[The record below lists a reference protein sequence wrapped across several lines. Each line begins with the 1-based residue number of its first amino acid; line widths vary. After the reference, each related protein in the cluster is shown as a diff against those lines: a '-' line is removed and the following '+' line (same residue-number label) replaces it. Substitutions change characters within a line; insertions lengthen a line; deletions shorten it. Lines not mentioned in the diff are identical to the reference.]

1 MGRLEGKTA
10 LVTGAASGIG
20 LQTSIRLAEEGAR
33 VMMTDINLEEGLQQ
47 AEKLGTNAAF
57 LKLDITEEEEWISV
71 LGETVKRF
79 DRLEILVNSAGMVL
93 IADVEQITLEDWR
106 KVHAV
111 NLDGTFLGCKH
122 GVRVMKEFGAGSI
135 INLSSVSGMIGGFN
149 LAAYNSSKGAVRM
162 LTKSVALHCAR
173 AGYGIRCNSIHPT
186 FIETPMLE
194 SMIRDSPDPEKAR
207 QTLVRQVPL
216 RRIGKPDDVAKMIVL
231 ISFFRF
237 FSCKKLPSS
246 KCIDKYQ
253 LGGLPLDH
261 GSYHGR
267 VVNRP
272 TGTCRYTYYWAAFCS

>member
-10 LVTGAASGIG
+10 LVTGAASG
-20 LQTSIRLAEEGAR
+20 
-33 VMMTDINLEEGLQQ
+33 TDINLEKVRQQ
-47 AEKLGTNAAF
+47 AEKIDANATF

-71 LGETVKRF
+71 LDETVKRF
-79 DRLEILVNSAGMVL
+79 DRLDILVNSAGMVL

-216 RRIGKPDDVAKMIVL
+216 RRIGKPEDVANMIVYL
-231 ISFFRF
+231 ASDESTF
-237 FSCKKLPSS
+237 
-246 KCIDKYQ
+246 
-253 LGGLPLDH
+253 
-261 GSYHGR
+261 
-267 VVNRP
+267 V
-272 TGTCRYTYYWAAFCS
+272 TGTEMVIDGGVIAQ

>member
-47 AEKLGTNAAF
+47 AEKLGANATF

-71 LGETVKRF
+71 LDETVKRF
-79 DRLEILVNSAGMVL
+79 DRLDILVNSAGMVL
-93 IADVEQITLEDWR
+93 IADVEQITLENWR

-194 SMIRDSPDPEKAR
+194 SMILDSPDPEKAR

-216 RRIGKPDDVAKMIVL
+216 RRIGKPDDVANMIVYL
-231 ISFFRF
+231 ASDESTFVTGAEMV
-237 FSCKKLPSS
+237 
-246 KCIDKYQ
+246 ID
-253 LGGLPLDH
+253 GG
-261 GSYHGR
+261 
-267 VVNRP
+267 VI
-272 TGTCRYTYYWAAFCS
+272 AQ

>member
-33 VMMTDINLEEGLQQ
+33 VMMTDINLEKVRQQ
-47 AEKLGTNAAF
+47 AEKIDANAPF

-71 LGETVKRF
+71 LDETVKRF
-79 DRLEILVNSAGMVL
+79 DRLDILVNSAGMVL

-216 RRIGKPDDVAKMIVL
+216 RRIGKPDDVANMIVYL
-231 ISFFRF
+231 ASDESTF
-237 FSCKKLPSS
+237 
-246 KCIDKYQ
+246 
-253 LGGLPLDH
+253 
-261 GSYHGR
+261 
-267 VVNRP
+267 V
-272 TGTCRYTYYWAAFCS
+272 TGTEMVIDGGVIAQ

>member
-47 AEKLGTNAAF
+47 AEKLGANATF

-71 LGETVKRF
+71 LDETVKRF
-79 DRLEILVNSAGMVL
+79 GRLDILVNSAGMVL

-216 RRIGKPDDVAKMIVL
+216 RRIGKPEDVANMIVYL
-231 ISFFRF
+231 ASDESTF
-237 FSCKKLPSS
+237 
-246 KCIDKYQ
+246 
-253 LGGLPLDH
+253 
-261 GSYHGR
+261 
-267 VVNRP
+267 V
-272 TGTCRYTYYWAAFCS
+272 TGTEMVIDGGVIAQ

>member
-33 VMMTDINLEEGLQQ
+33 VMMTDINLEKVRQQ
-47 AEKLGTNAAF
+47 AEKIDANATF

-71 LGETVKRF
+71 LDETVKRF
-79 DRLEILVNSAGMVL
+79 DRLDILVNSAGMVL

-216 RRIGKPDDVAKMIVL
+216 RRIGKPEDVANMIVYL
-231 ISFFRF
+231 ASDESTF
-237 FSCKKLPSS
+237 
-246 KCIDKYQ
+246 
-253 LGGLPLDH
+253 
-261 GSYHGR
+261 
-267 VVNRP
+267 V
-272 TGTCRYTYYWAAFCS
+272 TGTEMVIDGGVIAQ

>member
-20 LQTSIRLAEEGAR
+20 LQTSIRLAEEGAL
-33 VMMTDINLEEGLQQ
+33 VMMTDINLEEGRQQ
-47 AEKLGTNAAF
+47 AEKPGANAAF

-71 LGETVKRF
+71 LDETVKRF
-79 DRLEILVNSAGMVL
+79 DRLDILVNSAGMVL

-216 RRIGKPDDVAKMIVL
+216 RRIGKPDDVANMIVYL
-231 ISFFRF
+231 ASDESTF
-237 FSCKKLPSS
+237 
-246 KCIDKYQ
+246 
-253 LGGLPLDH
+253 
-261 GSYHGR
+261 
-267 VVNRP
+267 V
-272 TGTCRYTYYWAAFCS
+272 TGTEMVIDGGVIAQ

>member
-20 LQTSIRLAEEGAR
+20 LQTSIRLAEEGAL

-47 AEKLGTNAAF
+47 AEKPGVNATF

-71 LGETVKRF
+71 LDETVKRF
-79 DRLEILVNSAGMVL
+79 DRLDILVNSAGMVL

-173 AGYGIRCNSIHPT
+173 AGYGIRCNSIHPGV
-186 FIETPMLE
+186 IETPLIQGAINGAPDPAAARGMLE
-194 SMIRDSPDPEKAR
+194 GIAPMGRLGSMEEIVSLVIYLASEEAR
-207 QTLVRQVPL
+207 FVT
-216 RRIGKPDDVAKMIVL
+216 GSEIV
-231 ISFFRF
+231 
-237 FSCKKLPSS
+237 
-246 KCIDKYQ
+246 ID
-253 LGGLPLDH
+253 GGSTAGLP
-261 GSYHGR
+261 G
-267 VVNRP
+267 V
-272 TGTCRYTYYWAAFCS
+272 

>member
-20 LQTSIRLAEEGAR
+20 LQSSIRLAEEGAR

-47 AEKLGTNAAF
+47 AEKPGTNAAF

-71 LGETVKRF
+71 LDETVKLF
-79 DRLEILVNSAGMVL
+79 GRLDILVNSAGMVL

-194 SMIRDSPDPEKAR
+194 SMIRDSPDPEKAQ

-216 RRIGKPDDVAKMIVL
+216 RRIGKPDDVANMIVYL
-231 ISFFRF
+231 ASDESTF
-237 FSCKKLPSS
+237 
-246 KCIDKYQ
+246 
-253 LGGLPLDH
+253 
-261 GSYHGR
+261 
-267 VVNRP
+267 V
-272 TGTCRYTYYWAAFCS
+272 TGTEMVIDGGVVAQ

>member
-20 LQTSIRLAEEGAR
+20 LQTSIRLAEEGAL
-33 VMMTDINLEEGLQQ
+33 VMMTDINHEEGLQQ
-47 AEKLGTNAAF
+47 AEKLGANATF

-71 LGETVKRF
+71 LDETVKRF
-79 DRLEILVNSAGMVL
+79 DRLDILVNSAGMVL

-216 RRIGKPDDVAKMIVL
+216 KRIGKPDDVANMIVYL
-231 ISFFRF
+231 ASDESTF
-237 FSCKKLPSS
+237 
-246 KCIDKYQ
+246 
-253 LGGLPLDH
+253 
-261 GSYHGR
+261 
-267 VVNRP
+267 V
-272 TGTCRYTYYWAAFCS
+272 TGTEMVIDGGVIAQ

>member
-33 VMMTDINLEEGLQQ
+33 VMMTDINLEEGRQQ
-47 AEKLGTNAAF
+47 AEKLGNNATF

-71 LGETVKRF
+71 LDETVKRF
-79 DRLEILVNSAGMVL
+79 DRLDILVNSAGMVL

-194 SMIRDSPDPEKAR
+194 SMIRNSPDPEKAR

-216 RRIGKPDDVAKMIVL
+216 RRIGKPDDVANMIVYL
-231 ISFFRF
+231 ASDESTF
-237 FSCKKLPSS
+237 
-246 KCIDKYQ
+246 
-253 LGGLPLDH
+253 
-261 GSYHGR
+261 
-267 VVNRP
+267 V
-272 TGTCRYTYYWAAFCS
+272 TGTEMVIDGGVIAQ

>member
-33 VMMTDINLEEGLQQ
+33 VMMTDINLEKVRQQ
-47 AEKLGTNAAF
+47 AEKIGANATF

-79 DRLEILVNSAGMVL
+79 DRLDILVNSAGMVL

-216 RRIGKPDDVAKMIVL
+216 RRIGKPDDVANMIVYL
-231 ISFFRF
+231 ASDESTF
-237 FSCKKLPSS
+237 
-246 KCIDKYQ
+246 
-253 LGGLPLDH
+253 
-261 GSYHGR
+261 
-267 VVNRP
+267 V
-272 TGTCRYTYYWAAFCS
+272 TGTEMVIDGGVIAQ

>member
-20 LQTSIRLAEEGAR
+20 LQTSIRLAEEGAL
-33 VMMTDINLEEGLQQ
+33 VMMTDINHEEGLQQ
-47 AEKLGTNAAF
+47 AEKLDANATF

-79 DRLEILVNSAGMVL
+79 DRLDILVNSAGMVL
-93 IADVEQITLEDWR
+93 IADVEQITLEEWR

-162 LTKSVALHCAR
+162 LMC
-173 AGYGIRCNSIHPT
+173 IRD
-186 FIETPMLE
+186 
-194 SMIRDSPDPEKAR
+194 RDSPDPEKAR

-216 RRIGKPDDVAKMIVL
+216 RRIGKPDDVANMIVYL
-231 ISFFRF
+231 ASDESTF
-237 FSCKKLPSS
+237 
-246 KCIDKYQ
+246 
-253 LGGLPLDH
+253 
-261 GSYHGR
+261 
-267 VVNRP
+267 V
-272 TGTCRYTYYWAAFCS
+272 TGTEMVIDGGVIAQ

>member
-20 LQTSIRLAEEGAR
+20 LQTSIRLAEEGAL
-33 VMMTDINLEEGLQQ
+33 VMMTDINHEEGLQQ
-47 AEKLGTNAAF
+47 AEKLGANATF

-71 LGETVKRF
+71 LDETVKRF
-79 DRLEILVNSAGMVL
+79 DRLDILVNSAGMVL
-93 IADVEQITLEDWR
+93 IADVEQITLEEWR

-216 RRIGKPDDVAKMIVL
+216 RRIGKPDDVANMIVYL
-231 ISFFRF
+231 ASDESTF
-237 FSCKKLPSS
+237 
-246 KCIDKYQ
+246 
-253 LGGLPLDH
+253 
-261 GSYHGR
+261 
-267 VVNRP
+267 V
-272 TGTCRYTYYWAAFCS
+272 TGTEMVIDGGVIAQ

>member
-1 MGRLEGKTA
+1 MRIGRLEGKTA

-20 LQTSIRLAEEGAR
+20 LQTSIRLTEEGAR

-47 AEKLGTNAAF
+47 AEKLGANATF

-71 LGETVKRF
+71 LDETVKRF
-79 DRLEILVNSAGMVL
+79 GRLDILVNSAGMVL

-173 AGYGIRCNSIHPT
+173 ADYGIRCNSIHPT

-194 SMIRDSPDPEKAR
+194 SMIRDLS
-207 QTLVRQVPL
+207 
-216 RRIGKPDDVAKMIVL
+216 L
-231 ISFFRF
+231 IH
-237 FSCKKLPSS
+237 
-246 KCIDKYQ
+246 I
-253 LGGLPLDH
+253 
-261 GSYHGR
+261 
-267 VVNRP
+267 
-272 TGTCRYTYYWAAFCS
+272 

>member
-33 VMMTDINLEEGLQQ
+33 VMMTDINLEEGRQQ
-47 AEKLGTNAAF
+47 AEKIDANATF

-71 LGETVKRF
+71 LDETVKRF
-79 DRLEILVNSAGMVL
+79 DRLDILVNSAGMVL

-216 RRIGKPDDVAKMIVL
+216 RRIGKPDDVANMIVYL
-231 ISFFRF
+231 ASDESTF
-237 FSCKKLPSS
+237 
-246 KCIDKYQ
+246 
-253 LGGLPLDH
+253 
-261 GSYHGR
+261 
-267 VVNRP
+267 V
-272 TGTCRYTYYWAAFCS
+272 TGTEMVIDGGVIAQ

>member
-47 AEKLGTNAAF
+47 AEKLGTNATF

-71 LGETVKRF
+71 LDETVKRF
-79 DRLEILVNSAGMVL
+79 DRLDILVNSAGMVL

-216 RRIGKPDDVAKMIVL
+216 RRIGKPDDVANMIVYL
-231 ISFFRF
+231 ASDESTF
-237 FSCKKLPSS
+237 
-246 KCIDKYQ
+246 
-253 LGGLPLDH
+253 
-261 GSYHGR
+261 
-267 VVNRP
+267 V
-272 TGTCRYTYYWAAFCS
+272 TGTEMVIDGGVIAQ

>member
-20 LQTSIRLAEEGAR
+20 LQTSIRLAEEGAL
-33 VMMTDINLEEGLQQ
+33 VMMTDINHKEGLQQ
-47 AEKLGTNAAF
+47 AEKLGTNATF
-57 LKLDITEEEEWISV
+57 LKLDITEEEEWISA
-71 LGETVKRF
+71 LDETVKRF
-79 DRLEILVNSAGMVL
+79 DRLDILVNSAGMVL

-216 RRIGKPDDVAKMIVL
+216 RRIGKPDDVANMIVYL
-231 ISFFRF
+231 ASDESTF
-237 FSCKKLPSS
+237 
-246 KCIDKYQ
+246 
-253 LGGLPLDH
+253 
-261 GSYHGR
+261 
-267 VVNRP
+267 V
-272 TGTCRYTYYWAAFCS
+272 TGTEMVIDGGVIAQ

>member
-20 LQTSIRLAEEGAR
+20 LQTSIRLAEEGAL
-33 VMMTDINLEEGLQQ
+33 VMMTDINHEEGLQQ
-47 AEKLGTNAAF
+47 AEKLGANATF

-71 LGETVKRF
+71 LDETVKRF
-79 DRLEILVNSAGMVL
+79 DRLDILVNSAGMVL

-207 QTLVRQVPL
+207 QMLVRQVPL
-216 RRIGKPDDVAKMIVL
+216 RRIGKPDDVANMIVYL
-231 ISFFRF
+231 ASDESTF
-237 FSCKKLPSS
+237 
-246 KCIDKYQ
+246 
-253 LGGLPLDH
+253 
-261 GSYHGR
+261 
-267 VVNRP
+267 V
-272 TGTCRYTYYWAAFCS
+272 TGTEMVIDGGVIAQ

>member
-20 LQTSIRLAEEGAR
+20 LQTSIRLAEEGAL
-33 VMMTDINLEEGLQQ
+33 VMMTDINLEEGRQQ
-47 AEKLGTNAAF
+47 AEKLGANATF

-71 LGETVKRF
+71 LDETVKRF
-79 DRLEILVNSAGMVL
+79 DRLDILVNSAGMVL

-216 RRIGKPDDVAKMIVL
+216 RRIGKPDDVANMIVYL
-231 ISFFRF
+231 ASDESTF
-237 FSCKKLPSS
+237 
-246 KCIDKYQ
+246 
-253 LGGLPLDH
+253 
-261 GSYHGR
+261 
-267 VVNRP
+267 V
-272 TGTCRYTYYWAAFCS
+272 TGTEMVIDGGVIAQ

>member
-33 VMMTDINLEEGLQQ
+33 VMMTDINLEEGRQQ
-47 AEKLGTNAAF
+47 AEKTGANTTF

-71 LGETVKRF
+71 LDETVKRF
-79 DRLEILVNSAGMVL
+79 DRLDILVNSAGMVL

-194 SMIRDSPDPEKAR
+194 SMIQDSPDPEKAR

-216 RRIGKPDDVAKMIVL
+216 RRIGKPDDVANMIVYL
-231 ISFFRF
+231 ASDESTF
-237 FSCKKLPSS
+237 
-246 KCIDKYQ
+246 
-253 LGGLPLDH
+253 
-261 GSYHGR
+261 
-267 VVNRP
+267 V
-272 TGTCRYTYYWAAFCS
+272 TGTEMVIDGGVIAQ

>member
-20 LQTSIRLAEEGAR
+20 LQTSIRLAEEGAL
-33 VMMTDINLEEGLQQ
+33 VMMTDINHEEGLQQ
-47 AEKLGTNAAF
+47 AEKLGANATF

-71 LGETVKRF
+71 LDETVKRF
-79 DRLEILVNSAGMVL
+79 DRLDILVNSAGMVL

-207 QTLVRQVPL
+207 QTLVSQVPL
-216 RRIGKPDDVAKMIVL
+216 RRIGKPDDVANMIVYL
-231 ISFFRF
+231 ASDESTF
-237 FSCKKLPSS
+237 
-246 KCIDKYQ
+246 
-253 LGGLPLDH
+253 
-261 GSYHGR
+261 
-267 VVNRP
+267 V
-272 TGTCRYTYYWAAFCS
+272 TGTEMVIDGGVIAQ

>member
-47 AEKLGTNAAF
+47 AEKLGTNATF

-71 LGETVKRF
+71 LDETVKRF
-79 DRLEILVNSAGMVL
+79 DRLDILVNSAGMVL

-194 SMIRDSPDPEKAR
+194 SMIRNSPDPEKAR

-216 RRIGKPDDVAKMIVL
+216 RRIGKPDDVANMIVYL
-231 ISFFRF
+231 ASDESTF
-237 FSCKKLPSS
+237 
-246 KCIDKYQ
+246 
-253 LGGLPLDH
+253 
-261 GSYHGR
+261 
-267 VVNRP
+267 V
-272 TGTCRYTYYWAAFCS
+272 TGTEMVIDGGVIAQ

>member
-33 VMMTDINLEEGLQQ
+33 VMMTDINLEEGRQQ
-47 AEKLGTNAAF
+47 AEKLGANATF

-71 LGETVKRF
+71 LDETVKRF
-79 DRLEILVNSAGMVL
+79 DCLDILVNSAGMVL

-194 SMIRDSPDPEKAR
+194 SMILDSHDPEKAR

-216 RRIGKPDDVAKMIVL
+216 RRIGKPDDVANMIVYL
-231 ISFFRF
+231 ASDESTF
-237 FSCKKLPSS
+237 
-246 KCIDKYQ
+246 
-253 LGGLPLDH
+253 
-261 GSYHGR
+261 
-267 VVNRP
+267 V
-272 TGTCRYTYYWAAFCS
+272 TGTEMVIDGGVIAQ

>member
-33 VMMTDINLEEGLQQ
+33 VMMTDINLEKVRQQ
-47 AEKLGTNAAF
+47 AEKLGANATF

-71 LGETVKRF
+71 LDETVKRF
-79 DRLEILVNSAGMVL
+79 DRLDILVNSAGMVL

-216 RRIGKPDDVAKMIVL
+216 RRIGKPEDVANMIVYL
-231 ISFFRF
+231 ASDESTF
-237 FSCKKLPSS
+237 
-246 KCIDKYQ
+246 
-253 LGGLPLDH
+253 
-261 GSYHGR
+261 
-267 VVNRP
+267 V
-272 TGTCRYTYYWAAFCS
+272 TGTEMVIDGGVIAQ

>member
-33 VMMTDINLEEGLQQ
+33 VMMTDINLEEGLQK
-47 AEKLGTNAAF
+47 AEKLGANATF

-71 LGETVKRF
+71 LDETVKRF
-79 DRLEILVNSAGMVL
+79 DRLDILVNSAGMVL

-194 SMIRDSPDPEKAR
+194 SMIRDSPDPENAR

-216 RRIGKPDDVAKMIVL
+216 RRIGKPDDVANMIVYL
-231 ISFFRF
+231 ASDESTF
-237 FSCKKLPSS
+237 
-246 KCIDKYQ
+246 
-253 LGGLPLDH
+253 
-261 GSYHGR
+261 
-267 VVNRP
+267 V
-272 TGTCRYTYYWAAFCS
+272 TGTEMVIDGGVVAQ

>member
-33 VMMTDINLEEGLQQ
+33 VMMTDINLEKVRQH
-47 AEKLGTNAAF
+47 AEKIDANATF

-71 LGETVKRF
+71 LDETVKRF
-79 DRLEILVNSAGMVL
+79 DRLDILVNSAGMVL

-216 RRIGKPDDVAKMIVL
+216 RRIGKPDDVANMIVYL
-231 ISFFRF
+231 ASDESTF
-237 FSCKKLPSS
+237 
-246 KCIDKYQ
+246 
-253 LGGLPLDH
+253 
-261 GSYHGR
+261 
-267 VVNRP
+267 V
-272 TGTCRYTYYWAAFCS
+272 TGTEMVIDGGVIAQ

>member
-1 MGRLEGKTA
+1 MVRLEGKTA

-47 AEKLGTNAAF
+47 AEKPGANAAF

-71 LGETVKRF
+71 LDETMKRF
-79 DRLEILVNSAGMVL
+79 DRLDILVNSAGMVL
-93 IADVEQITLEDWR
+93 IADVEQITLEDWK

-216 RRIGKPDDVAKMIVL
+216 RRIGMPDDVA
-231 ISFFRF
+231 
-237 FSCKKLPSS
+237 
-246 KCIDKYQ
+246 
-253 LGGLPLDH
+253 
-261 GSYHGR
+261 
-267 VVNRP
+267 
-272 TGTCRYTYYWAAFCS
+272 

>member
-33 VMMTDINLEEGLQQ
+33 VMMTDINLEEVRQQ
-47 AEKLGTNAAF
+47 AEKIGANAAF

-71 LGETVKRF
+71 LDETVKRF
-79 DRLEILVNSAGMVL
+79 DRLDILVNSAGMVL

-216 RRIGKPDDVAKMIVL
+216 RRIGKPDDVANMIVYL
-231 ISFFRF
+231 ASDESTF
-237 FSCKKLPSS
+237 
-246 KCIDKYQ
+246 
-253 LGGLPLDH
+253 
-261 GSYHGR
+261 
-267 VVNRP
+267 V
-272 TGTCRYTYYWAAFCS
+272 TGTEMVIDGGVIAQ

>member
-47 AEKLGTNAAF
+47 AEKLGSNAAF

-71 LGETVKRF
+71 LDETVKRF
-79 DRLEILVNSAGMVL
+79 DRLDILVNSAGMVL

-216 RRIGKPDDVAKMIVL
+216 RRIGKPDDVANMIVYL
-231 ISFFRF
+231 ASDESTF
-237 FSCKKLPSS
+237 
-246 KCIDKYQ
+246 
-253 LGGLPLDH
+253 
-261 GSYHGR
+261 
-267 VVNRP
+267 V
-272 TGTCRYTYYWAAFCS
+272 TGTEMVIDGGVIAQ

>member
-1 MGRLEGKTA
+1 MGRLEAKTA

-33 VMMTDINLEEGLQQ
+33 VMMTDINLEKVRQQ
-47 AEKLGTNAAF
+47 AEKIDANATF

-71 LGETVKRF
+71 LDETVKRF
-79 DRLEILVNSAGMVL
+79 DRLDILVNSAGMVL

-111 NLDGTFLGCKH
+111 NLDGTFLGCKL

-216 RRIGKPDDVAKMIVL
+216 RRIGKPDDVANMIVYL
-231 ISFFRF
+231 ASDESTF
-237 FSCKKLPSS
+237 
-246 KCIDKYQ
+246 
-253 LGGLPLDH
+253 
-261 GSYHGR
+261 
-267 VVNRP
+267 V
-272 TGTCRYTYYWAAFCS
+272 TGTEMVIDGGVIAQ

>member
-47 AEKLGTNAAF
+47 AEKLGTNATF
-57 LKLDITEEEEWISV
+57 LKLDITEEEEWIPV
-71 LGETVKRF
+71 LDETVKRF
-79 DRLEILVNSAGMVL
+79 DRLDILVNSAGMVL

-207 QTLVRQVPL
+207 QTMVRQVPL
-216 RRIGKPDDVAKMIVL
+216 RRIGKPDDVANMIVYL
-231 ISFFRF
+231 ASDESTF
-237 FSCKKLPSS
+237 
-246 KCIDKYQ
+246 
-253 LGGLPLDH
+253 
-261 GSYHGR
+261 
-267 VVNRP
+267 V
-272 TGTCRYTYYWAAFCS
+272 TGTEMVIDGGVIAQ

>member
-20 LQTSIRLAEEGAR
+20 LQTSIRLAEEGAL
-33 VMMTDINLEEGLQQ
+33 VMMTDINHEEGLQQ
-47 AEKLGTNAAF
+47 AEKLGANATF
-57 LKLDITEEEEWISV
+57 LKLDITEEEEWIPV
-71 LGETVKRF
+71 LDETVKRF
-79 DRLEILVNSAGMVL
+79 DRLDILINSAGMVL

-194 SMIRDSPDPEKAR
+194 SMILDSPDPEKAR

-216 RRIGKPDDVAKMIVL
+216 RRIGKPDDVANMIVYL
-231 ISFFRF
+231 ASDESTF
-237 FSCKKLPSS
+237 
-246 KCIDKYQ
+246 
-253 LGGLPLDH
+253 
-261 GSYHGR
+261 
-267 VVNRP
+267 V
-272 TGTCRYTYYWAAFCS
+272 TGTEMVIDGGVIAQ

>member
-1 MGRLEGKTA
+1 MGRIEGKTA

-20 LQTSIRLAEEGAR
+20 LQTSIRLAEEGTR

-47 AEKLGTNAAF
+47 AEKIGTNATF

-71 LGETVKRF
+71 LDETVKRF
-79 DRLEILVNSAGMVL
+79 DRLDILVNSAGMVL
-93 IADVEQITLEDWR
+93 IADVEQITLEEWR
-106 KVHAV
+106 KVHAI

-135 INLSSVSGMIGGFN
+135 INLSSVSGIIGGFN
-149 LAAYNSSKGAVRM
+149 LAAYNSNKGAVRM

-216 RRIGKPDDVAKMIVL
+216 RQIGKPDDVANMIVYL
-231 ISFFRF
+231 ASDESTF
-237 FSCKKLPSS
+237 
-246 KCIDKYQ
+246 
-253 LGGLPLDH
+253 
-261 GSYHGR
+261 
-267 VVNRP
+267 V
-272 TGTCRYTYYWAAFCS
+272 TGTEMVIDGGVIAQ

>member
-33 VMMTDINLEEGLQQ
+33 VMMTDINLEKVRQQ
-47 AEKLGTNAAF
+47 AEKIDANATF

-71 LGETVKRF
+71 LDETVKRF
-79 DRLEILVNSAGMVL
+79 DRLDILVNSAGMVL

-194 SMIRDSPDPEKAR
+194 SMIRDSPDLEKAR

-216 RRIGKPDDVAKMIVL
+216 RRIGKPEDVANMIVYL
-231 ISFFRF
+231 ASDESTF
-237 FSCKKLPSS
+237 
-246 KCIDKYQ
+246 
-253 LGGLPLDH
+253 
-261 GSYHGR
+261 
-267 VVNRP
+267 V
-272 TGTCRYTYYWAAFCS
+272 TGTEMVIDGGVIAQ

>member
-20 LQTSIRLAEEGAR
+20 LQTSIRLAEEGAQ
-33 VMMTDINLEEGLQQ
+33 VMMTDINIEEGLQQ
-47 AEKLGTNAAF
+47 AEKLDANAAF

-71 LGETVKRF
+71 LDETVKRF
-79 DRLEILVNSAGMVL
+79 DRLDILVNSAGMVL
-93 IADVEQITLEDWR
+93 IADVEQITLEEWR

-194 SMIRDSPDPEKAR
+194 SMIRDSPDPEKAW

-216 RRIGKPDDVAKMIVL
+216 RRIGKPDDVANMIVYL
-231 ISFFRF
+231 ASDESTF
-237 FSCKKLPSS
+237 
-246 KCIDKYQ
+246 
-253 LGGLPLDH
+253 
-261 GSYHGR
+261 
-267 VVNRP
+267 V
-272 TGTCRYTYYWAAFCS
+272 TGTEMVIDGGVIAQ